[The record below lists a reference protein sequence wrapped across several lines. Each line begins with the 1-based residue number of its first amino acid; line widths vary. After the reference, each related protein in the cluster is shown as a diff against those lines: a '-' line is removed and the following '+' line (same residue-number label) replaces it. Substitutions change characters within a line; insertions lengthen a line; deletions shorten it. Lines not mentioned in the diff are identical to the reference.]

1 MLRRVVSTLQ
11 SSTGYIDTPR
21 CTRAILQ
28 LLGRVCA
35 ENDALPTWIAA
46 KNAAV
51 AEEAGAAEAI
61 QLALTSSTASNDV
74 LIAARGALKA
84 LQI

>member
-1 MLRRVVSTLQ
+1 
-11 SSTGYIDTPR
+11 
-21 CTRAILQ
+21 
-28 LLGRVCA
+28 VCA